1 MVKKHITSSTSK
13 RIPLYYKV
21 FLSLEKQGVLMIKS
35 QELATLMNIEP
46 SIVRRDLSQ
55 IGRLGMKGQGY
66 QVKMVLEYLEQIFS
80 LKNLI
85 GSVLIGFGDLGQAL
99 ARYLNKQGT
108 LTQVIQVYDSNPLKI
123 GQDFLGMKIL
133 DQCLIA
139 STLNKDVKIAILAL
153 PADKVQESLNQL
165 VDLGIKAFVNFS
177 GAKVYHPNQEV
188 IIKDVDIMQ
197 VMHSLIYEMNLD

>member
-46 SIVRRDLSQ
+46 SIVRSDLSQ